1 MDDPSISKLL
11 NSNQTEAISGLREKI
26 NLCQQ
31 LLTPKESIT
40 GSTIPVK
47 VLENL
52 ESDGSYGFLAS
63 IYGGLRLSESMGN
76 LASIVSEEC
85 SEEWQPGDVTFCPPE
100 WDKLSQGAKVKMAET
115 LSLKN
120 LERWDFNIL
129 EVVENVDRGSVLT
142 LVSWAIMASPESQ
155 KVMMS
160 SIGKEY
166 EEEEWGGYNFLS
178 CLGLDHKTLV
188 SFLRSLESQYNINGN
203 YHTNIHAA
211 DVTQTL
217 HSMIRMGSGELKNA
231 MSRLDMYSML
241 LAAAAHDVGHPGTN
255 NLYQINAQT
264 HLAITYNDKSPL
276 ESMHASKAS
285 QLIKQSG
292 LLDHISSEQRSS
304 VRARMIS
311 AILATDMS
319 LHFNSVSYMEE
330 FISQFEN
337 DDAKWHDS
345 ITSDDSD
352 AVQHILNFMIHLAD
366 ISNPTKIRSLS
377 TYWADQALAEFF
389 AQGDLEREANLPISP
404 LCDRKTTDLAT
415 SQRDFIQFVVLPS
428 FKVLGQ
434 IFPGIGD
441 EVLPRISENLGYWES
456 RCVSSKNVLR

>member
-1 MDDPSISKLL
+1 MDNPDISAVL
-11 NSNQTEAISGLREKI
+11 NSNQKEAIGDLREKI

-31 LLTPKESIT
+31 LLAPKENVT

-52 ESDGSYGFLAS
+52 ESDASYGFLAS
-63 IYGGLRLSESMGN
+63 TYGGLRLSESTGN
-76 LASIVSEEC
+76 LLASILSEEC
-85 SEEWQPGDVTFCPPE
+85 PEECLPGDITFCPPE
-100 WDKLSQGAKVKMAET
+100 WDNLSQVTKVKMAET

-129 EVVENVDRGSVLT
+129 EVVKNVDRGSVLT
-142 LVSWAIMASPESQ
+142 LVSWAIIASPESQ

-166 EEEEWGGYNFLS
+166 EEEEWGGYNFFMSLNV
-178 CLGLDHKTLV
+178 DHKTLV
-188 SFLRSLESQYNINGN
+188 SFLRSLESQYSIKGS

-217 HSMIRMGSGELKNA
+217 HCMIRMGSGELKNS

-264 HLAITYNDKSPL
+264 NLAITYNDKSPL

-285 QLIKQSG
+285 QLIKQAG
-292 LLDHISSEQRSS
+292 LLVNFSSEQRFS
-304 VRARMIS
+304 VRDRMIS

-319 LHFNSVSYMEE
+319 SHFNSVSYMEE

-337 DDAKWHDS
+337 NDANWHDS
-345 ITSDDSD
+345 VTSNDSG
-352 AVQHILNFMIHLAD
+352 AVQHIMNFMIHLAD
-366 ISNPTKIRSLS
+366 ISNPTKMRSLS
-377 TYWADQALAEFF
+377 TYWADQTLTEFF

-404 LCDRKTTDLAT
+404 LCDRKTTDLAA

-428 FKVLGQ
+428 FKVLGRL
-434 IFPGIGD
+434 FPSIGD
-441 EVLPRISENLGYWES
+441 EVLPRIDENLAYWKS
-456 RCVSSKNVLR
+456 RCVSSQND

>member
-1 MDDPSISKLL
+1 LDDPSISKLL

-160 SIGKEY
+160 SMQRVRRG
-166 EEEEWGGYNFLS
+166 
-178 CLGLDHKTLV
+178 
-188 SFLRSLESQYNINGN
+188 
-203 YHTNIHAA
+203 
-211 DVTQTL
+211 
-217 HSMIRMGSGELKNA
+217 RMG
-231 MSRLDMYSML
+231 RL
-241 LAAAAHDVGHPGTN
+241 
-255 NLYQINAQT
+255 
-264 HLAITYNDKSPL
+264 
-276 ESMHASKAS
+276 
-285 QLIKQSG
+285 
-292 LLDHISSEQRSS
+292 
-304 VRARMIS
+304 
-311 AILATDMS
+311 
-319 LHFNSVSYMEE
+319 
-330 FISQFEN
+330 
-337 DDAKWHDS
+337 
-345 ITSDDSD
+345 
-352 AVQHILNFMIHLAD
+352 
-366 ISNPTKIRSLS
+366 
-377 TYWADQALAEFF
+377 
-389 AQGDLEREANLPISP
+389 
-404 LCDRKTTDLAT
+404 
-415 SQRDFIQFVVLPS
+415 
-428 FKVLGQ
+428 
-434 IFPGIGD
+434 
-441 EVLPRISENLGYWES
+441 
-456 RCVSSKNVLR
+456 